1 VVVRRLTTLLVV
13 LVALAG
19 CSRSLDGSAT
29 IGPRDVDPAYFFAGD
44 VPTYGQRVNP
54 GDVTT
59 LTYMRAARRV
69 DPCGLLTR
77 EAMAKI
83 GEIGSVGT
91 LFALDECD
99 VDIKVPG
106 EARRRYASIEVI
118 FNRMAGQPVAFLAGD
133 LPVYETYSGSCDYL
147 VPLNLSLLPGAQ
159 PLRQPEQPFV
169 RVGLIADENCDFAQR
184 LARAIASV
192 VESLRLPVRDA
203 VAVYPSALAEHD
215 PCQVLSV
222 AAFEVERW
230 DVARSRPYECHFGIS
245 RGKDVVPIQVSLEP
259 RNYDLATETREHSE
273 RDGVELLVDPI
284 YCSAVA
290 FVGGP
295 MQRKLVGGDF
305 IGTGEVVIRP
315 AVVVDSGGEH
325 CDVVTDVAVA
335 AAKLYT

>member
-1 VVVRRLTTLLVV
+1 
-13 LVALAG
+13 
-19 CSRSLDGSAT
+19 
-29 IGPRDVDPAYFFAGD
+29 
-44 VPTYGQRVNP
+44 
-54 GDVTT
+54 
-59 LTYMRAARRV
+59 
-69 DPCGLLTR
+69 
-77 EAMAKI
+77 MAKV
-83 GEIGSVGT
+83 GEIVSVGT

-106 EARRRYASIEVI
+106 ETNRRYASIEVL

-133 LPVYETYSGSCDYL
+133 LPVYETYPGSCDYL
-147 VPLNLSLLPGAQ
+147 LPLNLSLLPGAQ

-169 RVGLIADENCDFAQR
+169 RVGLIAAEGCDFAQR
-184 LARAIASV
+184 LARAIATV
-192 VESLRLPVRDA
+192 VQSLRLPVRDA
-203 VAVYPSALAEHD
+203 VAVYPDALAERD

-222 AAFEVERW
+222 VASEVERW
-230 DVARSRPYECHFGIS
+230 DVARSRPHECHFGIS

-259 RNYDLATETREHSE
+259 KNYDMATETRDRRE
-273 RDGVELLVDPI
+273 RDGVELLVDPV

-305 IGTGEVVIRP
+305 VGTGDVVIRP
-315 AVVVDSGGEH
+315 AVVVDSGGTH